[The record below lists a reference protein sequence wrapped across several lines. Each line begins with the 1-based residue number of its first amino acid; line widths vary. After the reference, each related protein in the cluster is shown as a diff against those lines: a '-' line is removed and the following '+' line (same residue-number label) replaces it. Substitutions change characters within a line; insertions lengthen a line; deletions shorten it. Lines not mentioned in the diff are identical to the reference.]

1 VNLPWQHLL
10 AFIFAVC
17 LLVSVHE
24 YGHYWVARK
33 LGFKVLR
40 FSVGFGRALWK
51 RVAGPDRTEY
61 VLAAIPIGGYVKL
74 LDERE
79 GPVAPEELSR
89 SFTRRPHWQRIAVL
103 LAGPAANFIFAIVV
117 LTGLYWA
124 SGTTEVRPL
133 VGVVTAGSPGQRAGL
148 QSGDEI
154 LAIDG
159 QATPGADA
167 VVLRLIDRIS
177 GSGPIEFRVRG
188 ADGRQRDLRLPLEDA
203 AERRRLSDPAALLT
217 GLGFRFRES
226 PVPPVLG
233 TVEPNGPAARA
244 GLRNGDRV
252 LSVGADPVQDFPQL
266 VQLIRSRPGETL
278 SLHIRRDAA
287 EMTVPVTVAAESVE
301 GKTIGRIQ
309 VRQPATVPYEA
320 DMVRHVDLGPV
331 AAFAYAC
338 ERSWDVTALQAR
350 LLWRML
356 FGQVSVKNI
365 SGPITIAQMAGE
377 SAIAGVASFLWFL
390 VMVSLALGF
399 MNLLPIP
406 ILDGGQIVMQ
416 TIEWLKGSP
425 LSERAQI
432 AGQQVGIMLVMLLM
446 GLALYNDIA
455 RQFG

>member
-1 VNLPWQHLL
+1 VTLSWQHLL

-51 RVAGPDRTEY
+51 RTAGPDRTEY
-61 VLAAIPIGGYVKL
+61 VLAAIPVGGYVKL

-79 GPVAPEELSR
+79 APVAPEELSR

-117 LTGLYWA
+117 LTGLYWV
-124 SGTTEVRPL
+124 SGTNEVRPL
-133 VGVVTAGSPGQRAGL
+133 VGTVTAGSHAQSAGL
-148 QSGDEI
+148 LTGDEI
-154 LAIDG
+154 LAIDDK
-159 QATPGADA
+159 ATPGADA
-167 VVLRLIDRIS
+167 VVLGLIDRVS
-177 GSGPIEFRVRG
+177 GDGPIEFRVRG
-188 ADGRQRDLRLPLEDA
+188 ADGRERNVSLPLADS
-203 AERRRLSDPAALLT
+203 AERRRLSDPAALMT
-217 GLGFRFRES
+217 GLGFRFKES
-226 PVPPVLG
+226 PIPPVLG
-233 TVEPNGPAARA
+233 TVEPKGPAALA

-252 LSVGADPVQDFPQL
+252 LSVGGDPMRDFPQL
-266 VQLIRSRPGETL
+266 VEMIRARPGETL
-278 SLHIRRDAA
+278 SLRIQRDAA

-320 DMVRHVDLGPV
+320 GMMRHIDLGPV

-338 ERSWDVTALQAR
+338 ERSWDLTALQGR

-377 SAIAGVASFLWFL
+377 SAIAGVSSFLWFL

-432 AGQQVGIMLVMLLM
+432 AGQQVGIMLVVLLM
-446 GLALYNDIA
+446 GIALYNDIA